1 MNSSQTIT
9 KISIALVKAQKEMGN
24 AVKGST
30 NPFFKSKYADLNA
43 VREAVLPVFNNN
55 GITVIQPTC
64 VIDGKNYVETIL
76 LHESGEFLSGV
87 TEIISD
93 KPNDAQKHGSGLSY
107 ARRYGLSSIAGIG
120 AEDDDAN
127 HASSKQT
134 ITPMKLVSSRSLSK
148 ERLDNAC
155 KLIAAGDKKLYQ
167 KTIDSFDLEPS
178 QIKQLL
184 EAFAEP
190 ISKQLNSK

>member
-1 MNSSQTIT
+1 MNSSQSIT
-9 KISIALVKAQKEMGN
+9 KISIALVKAQREMGN
-24 AVKGST
+24 AVKGSA

-55 GITVIQPTC
+55 GISVIQPTC

-127 HASSKQT
+127 HASGKLETKYEKEPALDKAIMDVRAINGLDGLTLFITAQPEYIKKNAAFQT
-134 ITPMKLVSSRSLSK
+134 ACK
-148 ERLDNAC
+148 ER
-155 KLIAAGDKKLYQ
+155 Q
-167 KTIDSFDLEPS
+167 KVLKSNL
-178 QIKQLL
+178 Q
-184 EAFAEP
+184 
-190 ISKQLNSK
+190 

>member
-1 MNSSQTIT
+1 MNSSQSIT
-9 KISIALVKAQKEMGN
+9 KISIALVKAQREMGN
-24 AVKGST
+24 AVKGSA

-55 GITVIQPTC
+55 GISVIQPTC

-127 HASSKQT
+127 HASSKQET
-134 ITPMKLVSSRSLSK
+134 KYEKEPALEKAVMDVRAINGIDGLKLFIAAQPENIRSSNSFQI
-148 ERLDNAC
+148 AC
-155 KLIAAGDKKLYQ
+155 KNRQEVLKSNTK
-167 KTIDSFDLEPS
+167 
-178 QIKQLL
+178 
-184 EAFAEP
+184 
-190 ISKQLNSK
+190 

>member
-1 MNSSQTIT
+1 MNSSPTIT

-24 AVKGST
+24 AVKGSA

-55 GITVIQPTC
+55 GISVIQPTC

-127 HASSKQT
+127 HASSKQEVKHEKET
-134 ITPMKLVSSRSLSK
+134 DLEKAIMDVRAINGIDGLKLFIAAQPENIRSSKSFQV
-148 ERLDNAC
+148 AC
-155 KLIAAGDKKLYQ
+155 KNRQEILKNNK
-167 KTIDSFDLEPS
+167 
-178 QIKQLL
+178 
-184 EAFAEP
+184 
-190 ISKQLNSK
+190 